1 MFLEKAQ
8 AAAGDSAAD
17 NWRLFPADFRDKNEA
32 SAYHHEQVWHAG
44 SSSKSRSAT
53 ALQRCMWAAAAEN
66 MG

>member
-32 SAYHHEQVWHAG
+32 SAYHHEQVTHTCMHMW
-44 SSSKSRSAT
+44 RS
-53 ALQRCMWAAAAEN
+53 
-66 MG
+66 